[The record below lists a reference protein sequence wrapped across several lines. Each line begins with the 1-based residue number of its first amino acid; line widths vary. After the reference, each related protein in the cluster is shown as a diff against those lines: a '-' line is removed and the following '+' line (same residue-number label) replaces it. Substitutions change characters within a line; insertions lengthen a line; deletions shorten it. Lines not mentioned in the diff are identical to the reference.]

1 MPSTSGYTRLAAARA
16 VKGSVS
22 KQSKM
27 PEMINRTRG
36 AGGMA
41 TARTY
46 FVVSAPDCGAL
57 TATYSPAAC
66 GIWRVTVTAQTAK
79 PTLSSAGREKLVAIT
94 LLSG

>member
-66 GIWRVTVTAQTAK
+66 GNWLVTGTAQTAK
-79 PTLSSAGREKLVAIT
+79 PTMSYAVRQKLSCIT
-94 LLSG
+94 LLRG